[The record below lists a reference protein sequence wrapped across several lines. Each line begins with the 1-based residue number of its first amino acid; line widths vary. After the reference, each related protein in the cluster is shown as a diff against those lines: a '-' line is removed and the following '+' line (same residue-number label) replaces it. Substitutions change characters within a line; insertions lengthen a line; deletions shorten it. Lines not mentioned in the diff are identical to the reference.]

1 MIAKVTVFLL
11 FLLLVWGNLV
21 AGLKAGLACPDWP
34 LCHGTVLPPFR
45 WDIYMEYMH
54 RIIGGVTSV
63 FLLILCYQRV
73 RAYRGYVKLVPL
85 MIVLL
90 LLFQIVLGGIVVLL
104 ELPVDLT
111 TFHFA
116 NAIIIFSLTLYIAFY
131 DGRKKTPH
139 FSVSGYKGLFL
150 LLGFLIIYQAVL
162 GAYVRHSGAGL
173 ACPDFPKCLGYWI
186 PPQLTGIILNHFVHR
201 VVAYVI
207 ALTVLI
213 LLLASYVSSGLRL
226 YRRSLVILIC
236 LIAVQISLGVGVVQ
250 TKLNFAVTALHL
262 SFALL
267 ILSLVL
273 YTWFSGMEESY
284 NRQHTGGSL
293 P

>member
-1 MIAKVTVFLL
+1 MIAKITLFLL

-54 RIIGGVTSV
+54 RIIGGVTSL
-63 FLLILCYQRV
+63 FLVILSYQRF

-90 LLFQIVLGGIVVLL
+90 LLLQIVLGGIVVLL

-111 TFHFA
+111 TYHFA
-116 NAIIIFSLTLYIAFY
+116 NAIIIFSLTVYIAFY
-131 DGRKKTPH
+131 DGEKRKPH
-139 FSVSGYKGLFL
+139 FSVGGYKGIFFL
-150 LLGFLIIYQAVL
+150 LGILVFVQAVL
-162 GAYVRHSGAGL
+162 GAYVRHSGSGL
-173 ACPDFPKCLGYWI
+173 ACPDFPTCLGYWI

-201 VVAYVI
+201 AVAYI
-207 ALTVLI
+207 ITLMVLV
-213 LLLASYVSSGLRL
+213 LLVSSYMTNGLRT
-226 YRRSLVILIC
+226 YRRVLLILIC

-273 YTWFSGMEESY
+273 YTWFEGMEESY
-284 NRQHTGGSL
+284 K
-293 P
+293 